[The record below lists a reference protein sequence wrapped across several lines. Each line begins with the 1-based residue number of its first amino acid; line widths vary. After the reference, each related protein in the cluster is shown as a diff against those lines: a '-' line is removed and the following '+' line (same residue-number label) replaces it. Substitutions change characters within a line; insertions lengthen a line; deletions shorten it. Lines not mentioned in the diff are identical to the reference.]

1 MYLQCLDEDKYESA
15 VLGGWSVACVYV
27 CVIYELLSSQLSTRV
42 KFTYIN
48 SKKKVNIHSNGNCK
62 PGANS
67 LWFNSFTLEI
77 SLTFLGQTVSHL
89 EIHTFMARE
98 KAERCSFHLRFPP
111 PQSLPLKGWVLGGSW
126 REGFL
131 WSVCPCEVLETHRC
145 SILSLVRGGR
155 PQGLQLQ
162 IIGLADG
169 LEDDSCIKGQRHTAR
184 LPVPQSTHSR
194 PVIDLSRKQAR
205 GWAHWEL

>member
-111 PQSLPLKGWVLGGSW
+111 PPKSAFERLGSWGFLKGRIPLVCVP
-126 REGFL
+126 L
-131 WSVCPCEVLETHRC
+131 WSSGDPQMLNSFSSEGRKTSRPSASDHRPCWW
-145 SILSLVRGGR
+145 IGGR
-155 PQGLQLQ
+155 LMYQRSEAHSQ
-162 IIGLADG
+162 IA
-169 LEDDSCIKGQRHTAR
+169 
-184 LPVPQSTHSR
+184 STTVN
-194 PVIDLSRKQAR
+194 PF
-205 GWAHWEL
+205 